1 MMFYTNESIV
11 LASGSPRRKKYLEDL
26 GLTFFLY
33 PVTINE
39 TPLPDESPGNFVL
52 RMATEK
58 GETAALQHGDSW
70 IISGDTVVCLG
81 RNILGK
87 PFDKAEA
94 FTMLMSLAGRAH
106 TVRTGICLMHA
117 DKRISSCTVVETK
130 VVFSDFDESVARAYI
145 SSGESLDKAGAY
157 GIQGR
162 GAFLVESIEGSY
174 TNVVGL
180 PLSELV
186 NMLLQN
192 KVIGMRNTCD
202 HA

>member
-1 MMFYTNESIV
+1 MMFYTDESIV

-26 GLTFFLY
+26 GLTFSLCS
-33 PVTINE
+33 VSIDE
-39 TPLPDESPGNFVL
+39 MPLPNENPGIFVL
-52 RMATEK
+52 RMAREK
-58 GETAALQHGDSW
+58 GRAAALQHGDSW
-70 IISGDTVVCLG
+70 IISGDTVVCLDQK
-81 RNILGK
+81 ILGK
-87 PFDKAEA
+87 PFDRAEA
-94 FTMLMSLAGRAH
+94 FTMLMSLSGRSH

-117 DKRISSCTVVETK
+117 EKGISLCTHVETK
-130 VVFSDFDESVARAYI
+130 VVFSTFDESVVRAYI

-180 PLSELV
+180 PLNELV

-192 KVIGMRNTCD
+192 KVIRMHSTCD
-202 HA
+202 RL